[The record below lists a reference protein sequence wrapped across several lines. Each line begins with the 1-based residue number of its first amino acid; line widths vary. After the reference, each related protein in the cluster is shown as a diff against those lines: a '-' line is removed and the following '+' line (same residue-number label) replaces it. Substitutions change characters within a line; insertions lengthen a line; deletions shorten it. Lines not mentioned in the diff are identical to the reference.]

1 MRATVG
7 LIAVIEGGF
16 FLAARDYSPL
26 RNWSLGLIAFVSG
39 ASLLIGILTPFA
51 SAIVGL
57 GSTGIAFSWIPTPVP
72 NLFDA
77 KLTAVLAA
85 VMAVAIIFLGPGAF
99 SLDSRWFGRREIFIP
114 PISRAP
120 KS

>member
-1 MRATVG
+1 M
-7 LIAVIEGGF
+7 IEGGF
-16 FLAARDYSPL
+16 FLASRDHSTI
-26 RNWSLGLIAFVSG
+26 RNWSLGLLAFGSG
-39 ASLLIGILTPFA
+39 AALLIGILTPYA

-57 GSTGIAFSWIPTPVP
+57 GSAGFTVSWIPTPIP

-77 KLTAVLAA
+77 KLTAALVL

-114 PISRAP
+114 PISRPP